1 MQWDLE
7 RKLAKEAVD
16 VSHLPLGTVIVKWII
31 RKLISNVMGAN
42 TFIAALNDQINVDL
56 CKLYHK
62 DKNNLLEII
71 LFYYFILYNNV
82 L

>member
-1 MQWDLE
+1 MQWGLA

-16 VSHLPLGTVIVKWII
+16 VTHLPLETVIVKWII

-42 TFIAALNDQINVDL
+42 TFIAALNDQINMDL
-56 CKLYHK
+56 FKLYHK

-71 LFYYFILYNNV
+71 LFYFI
-82 L
+82 